1 MGLGRSPAGP
11 QDGQDN
17 QEESH
22 TENNRQST
30 QKKRQTESR
39 SGRGRSAQ
47 DRQRGTDREISR
59 VRRGGVRTLHYGAG
73 SGVVGPP
80 EADSEGGSQEPQAP
94 GTAWCRGRCPPH
106 RAEAFVAIQYVD
118 EEKKKANSISRPAS
132 NRQEVVQTGQTP
144 RPLPKQPDIQTETNE
159 GDPSEPLIS
168 TTKQAT
174 RPHTEANQ
182 PTKWGQGQAR
192 PTTRRPKTQKTQQT
206 QKPQKTTTEATGKRK
221 SHGIGPRES
230 HQGNPYRGTK
240 IEFAT

>member
-1 MGLGRSPAGP
+1 MDRTTRRRA
-11 QDGQDN
+11 
-17 QEESH
+17 
-22 TENNRQST
+22 T
-30 QKKRQTESR
+30 QKTTDKAPKRRDKQRAEAAGGGAPRTGRGGQTGRLAECAEEGYAHCTMAQGVVSWGHVKPTQRGEAKNHKRQ
-39 SGRGRSAQ
+39 AQ
-47 DRQRGTDREISR
+47 H
-59 VRRGGVRTLHYGAG
+59 GV
-73 SGVVGPP
+73 
-80 EADSEGGSQEPQAP
+80 EGGA
-94 GTAWCRGRCPPH
+94 PH